1 MGDTGVV
8 EEEEELKGGGVIF
21 SYGTLKQGFSN
32 HGLLQDMMATGDAS
46 YLGIYTTIHKLPLVC
61 GPYRVPFLLNF
72 PGAGQQVIGE
82 LYAVSA
88 RALARM
94 DELEGTSRGHYQRL
108 PIEVEP
114 AVTALPDGDGDDHHE
129 EEEEEDKRVNNNTSI
144 RWAEAY
150 YAHDSYAEGM
160 WKRNGEK
167 GFRNYTHQEAK
178 GYVKRTERP
187 SHLSFLDHIRLFL
200 SSSTSP

>member
-8 EEEEELKGGGVIF
+8 EEEEELKGGGGAI
-21 SYGTLKQGFSN
+21 Q
-32 HGLLQDMMATGDAS
+32 
-46 YLGIYTTIHKLPLVC
+46 
-61 GPYRVPFLLNF
+61 VPFLLNF
-72 PGAGQQVIGE
+72 PGAGQRVIGE

-94 DELEGTSRGHYQRL
+94 DELEGTNRGHYQRL

-114 AVTALPDGDGDDHHE
+114 AATALPDGDGDDHHE
-129 EEEEEDKRVNNNTSI
+129 EEEEEEKRVNNNTSI

-167 GFRNYTHQEAK
+167 GFSNYTHQETK

-187 SHLSFLDHIRLFL
+187 SHLSFLDQIQLFL